1 MYRVLIIEDEKL
13 IRKWLRF
20 GFDYESI
27 NCVVIGEASDGQE
40 GIELINSLKPDIV
53 ITDINMPR
61 KDAFQMLEE
70 TKYQIFS
77 KIIVSGYNDFP
88 NAKKAISYDAVEF
101 IVKPINESE
110 LKDAILK
117 ASTMVDILKLEQKE
131 KQKIDE
137 MIKGLAN
144 ASFEVHYDHLVKQMI
159 RYIEKNYAKK
169 FTFNEVSDELGY
181 SSSLLYKKFKEETKQ
196 TFNEYLNRYRIKKSI
211 EEVQR
216 GEYKIYQI
224 AEKVGFTDYKYFN
237 QVFKKYTGYT
247 CTEFLERK

>member
-27 NCVVIGEASDGQE
+27 NCVVIGEASDGEE

-70 TKYQIFS
+70 TKYHIFS

-117 ASTMVDILKLEQKE
+117 ARTMVDILKLEQKE
-131 KQKIDE
+131 KQKINE

-144 ASFEVHYDHLVKQMI
+144 ISFEVHYDHLVKQMI
-159 RYIEKNYAKK
+159 QYIEKNYAKK
-169 FTFNEVSDELGY
+169 FTFNEVSNELGY

-196 TFNEYLNRYRIKKSI
+196 TFNEYLNQYRIKKSI

>member
-1 MYRVLIIEDEKL
+1 VYRVLIIEDEKL
-13 IRKWLRF
+13 IRKWLRY
-20 GFDYESI
+20 GFDYESV
-27 NCVVIGEASDGQE
+27 NCVVIGEASDGEE
-40 GIELINSLKPDIV
+40 GIELINELKPDIV

-61 KDAFQMLEE
+61 KNAFQMLEE
-70 TKYQIFS
+70 TKYLIFS

-110 LKDAILK
+110 LKEAIRK
-117 ASTMVDILKLEQKE
+117 AGSMVDILKLEQKE
-131 KQKIDE
+131 KQKIDD
-137 MIKGLAN
+137 MIKGLAHS
-144 ASFEVHYDHLVKQMI
+144 SFEGHYDHLVKQMI
-159 RYIEKNYAKK
+159 QYIEKNYAKK
-169 FTFNEVSDELGY
+169 FTFNAVSNELGY

-196 TFNEYLNRYRIKKSI
+196 TFNEYLNQYRIKKSI

>member
-1 MYRVLIIEDEKL
+1 MDDYYLCSRVFIFLLK
-13 IRKWLRF
+13 RKNNKT
-20 GFDYESI
+20 E
-27 NCVVIGEASDGQE
+27 
-40 GIELINSLKPDIV
+40 NSVNIYATLV
-53 ITDINMPR
+53 
-61 KDAFQMLEE
+61 
-70 TKYQIFS
+70 KYHIFS

-117 ASTMVDILKLEQKE
+117 ARTMVDILKLEQKE
-131 KQKIDE
+131 KQKINE

-144 ASFEVHYDHLVKQMI
+144 ISFEVHYDHLVKQMI
-159 RYIEKNYAKK
+159 QYIEKNYAKK
-169 FTFNEVSDELGY
+169 FTFNEVSNELGY

-196 TFNEYLNRYRIKKSI
+196 TFNEYLNQYRIKKSI